1 MVAASVTGQR
11 RVPRARVSRRPSRL
25 LYRATS
31 RVKKFDDLQIGV
43 VRALLVF
50 VSQTVVITGLLYYFG
65 WVRTQADFGYFGVD
79 PSLLSYTT
87 ADYVLRSV
95 NSSFP
100 FLIGMALVLLL
111 LLGLHRWVLARV
123 VRAPV
128 RALPGKVLSAFVST
142 APLLGVALDAV
153 VLARLLFPDNVVW
166 PRGLALPLTLLL
178 IVGLVGY
185 SQHLRA
191 VHDGMLGRKQENRN
205 FGWRARIGAALLAV
219 LGLLSSLWL
228 LTVYAAQSGE
238 RIAVDS
244 AKTLR
249 DEPEIIIYS
258 TDRIAISGSGVTVD
272 EIPQTGSRYRYRYG
286 GLRLLV
292 QAGGRY
298 ILIPAGW
305 KKGYDSVFLVPIDN
319 TIRLDIIN

>member
-1 MVAASVTGQR
+1 VVAASVTGQR
-11 RVPRARVSRRPSRL
+11 RVPRAPVSRRPSRL
-25 LYRATS
+25 LYRTTS
-31 RVKKFDDLQIGV
+31 RVKKFDDLQIGI

-100 FLIGMALVLLL
+100 FLISMALVALL
-111 LLGLHRWVLARV
+111 LLGLHRWVLVRV
-123 VRAPV
+123 VHALM
-128 RALPGKVLSAFVST
+128 RALPEKVLSAFVST
-142 APLLGVALDAV
+142 APLLGVALGAV
-153 VLARLLFPDNVVW
+153 VLARLLFPDHIVW

-185 SQHLRA
+185 SQYLRA
-191 VHDGMLGRKQENRN
+191 VRDGMLGRRKEDRH
-205 FGWRARIGAALLAV
+205 FGWRAGIGAVVLAV
-219 LGLLSSLWL
+219 LGLLSVLWL
-228 LTVYAAQSGE
+228 LTIYAAQSGE

-244 AKTLR
+244 ARTLR

-258 TDRIAISGSGVTVD
+258 TDRIAIAGSGVTVD
-272 EIPQTGSRYRYRYG
+272 EISQAGSRYRYRYS

-305 KKGYDSVFLVPIDN
+305 RKGSDSVFLVPIDN